1 MDVCSLYD
9 TDDYC
14 VVPAEICMV
23 FGFFNFFF
31 CIFLNE
37 FARMKAAASDEG
49 RGDKFGDVQQ
59 VRQLLRR
66 VVLPNN

>member
-1 MDVCSLYD
+1 MTIVCYLLRSVWCL
-9 TDDYC
+9 
-14 VVPAEICMV
+14 V
-23 FGFFNFFF
+23 FFNLVFFF
-31 CIFLNE
+31 CIFLDE

>member
-1 MDVCSLYD
+1 
-9 TDDYC
+9 
-14 VVPAEICMV
+14 
-23 FGFFNFFF
+23 
-31 CIFLNE
+31 
-37 FARMKAAASDEG
+37 MKAAASDEG